1 MKYIKYLYA
10 ISFIAAGL
18 TMTAC
23 DDDDEIVDIPY
34 VPQSEIGTRLLANS
48 DAVARIYTDTTFV
61 VGLGVTETDI
71 HFLKADGYSTHAF
84 IIDAD
89 MNNPNVS
96 VEVSMP
102 YDADVKSNFNRQ
114 TLTDMAEYADRPFH
128 RVAAMVNADFWDT
141 GNMDIR
147 GPLHRN
153 GNILKDTFIPKAS
166 LPQQALSFIAVTK
179 DNHMVIRDSVEY
191 RHMMYNLKEVTG
203 AGVVVLRDGEISGQT
218 YPGTDPRTCIGYSN
232 DGHVYFLVVDGRGS
246 DTFYSWG
253 INYPDM
259 GSIMK
264 GLGCSWAANLDGG
277 GSTQLLI
284 RHPIA
289 NTFQIRNRPTDG
301 AERPVVNGWMVT
313 VKEP

>member
-1 MKYIKYLYA
+1 MKYIKYLYMLPV
-10 ISFIAAGL
+10 IASGMFL
-18 TMTAC
+18 TGC
-23 DDDDEIVDIPY
+23 DDDDEVVDVPY
-34 VPQSEIGTRLLANS
+34 VPQTEIGARLLANS

-84 IIDAD
+84 IIDID

-96 VEVSMP
+96 VEVAMP
-102 YDADVKSNFNRQ
+102 YDTDVKSNFNLQ

-128 RVAAMVNADFWDT
+128 RVVAMVNADFWDT

-179 DNHMVIRDSVEY
+179 DNHMVIRDSVDY
-191 RHMMYNLKEVTG
+191 RPMMYNLKEVTG
-203 AGVVVLRDGEISGQT
+203 AGVVVLREGVISGQS
-218 YPGTDPRTCIGYSN
+218 YPGTDPRTCVGYSN

-246 DTFYSWG
+246 ATFYSWG
-253 INYPDM
+253 INYPHM
-259 GSIMK
+259 GSIMQ
-264 GLGCSWAANLDGG
+264 GLGCAWAANLDGG
-277 GSTQLLI
+277 GSTQMLI

-289 NTFQIRNRPTDG
+289 NAFQIRNRPTDG